1 MAVTDESLH
10 QATDSLILRKPQQH
24 YRADI
29 HTSHWQL
36 RSLISAP
43 EKHLIYYPSG
53 SDVYVLNT
61 KTKER
66 QHITTLPFTPL
77 CLTVEKGWLCCGGHH
92 GKYTSVCLDDTKTET
107 ESSLGLDLDPDARLP
122 LDLDPTRRSLPRDI
136 ASTSRRTR
144 GPVRPLP
151 ASLKFFGV
159 EKKEDDNAIN
169 NCISLWFPKNTAS
182 ERAYKLPVAV
192 LANNDSS
199 VYMLD
204 LKESEVMERLSYPD
218 CVNRAVISPDGEL
231 LVAVLDDPFLYVHQR
246 RRRAELTPGLFSEKE
261 HYEWHPM
268 CRIQLTGQSQ
278 ADKTSMKGSF
288 ALTFSNSGQYL
299 AVATQHGV
307 ISVFDVETLADEN
320 ARPISVFTSSRP
332 GIASGAVRTMQ
343 FSPGPFEILAWTE
356 TSGRVGISDIRSLFV
371 ARQLLQVDSRL
382 DVVESMHVMERAGEA
397 TLDPRLRTFRSDSPS
412 STPDYLGLDF
422 ERRQLRQMA
431 REMLDR
437 HQAPL
442 TSEELEV
449 LQAHRIA
456 RRARDAFASVP
467 SAAIWDLTSYGQRN
481 TNAPNDTPAGAAGAA
496 NTGTDRRHSS
506 GLPGILREYTTI
518 DRTTA
523 SFRNFINERNQ
534 DRERRNQQLETRRRS
549 SVILAAAERAI
560 ETETSASTSRSGN
573 EPTTN
578 LERLTLTTTTG
589 TDTPS
594 NPWSEIDALYR
605 SRYPN
610 PSTSTRQRIEYEDE
624 DRQTLARLRQPW
636 RADTGIGARDESTMI
651 IRGMLR
657 NRHDDEE
664 DRPPDIMGLSWSP
677 DGRLLYVG
685 ADDGIYE
692 YHVNIAGR
700 KKFPSIVLR

>member
-1 MAVTDESLH
+1 M
-10 QATDSLILRKPQQH
+10 
-24 YRADI
+24 
-29 HTSHWQL
+29 
-36 RSLISAP
+36 
-43 EKHLIYYPSG
+43 
-53 SDVYVLNT
+53 NT

-66 QHITTLPFTPL
+66 QLITTLPFTPL
-77 CLTVEKGWLCCGGHH
+77 CLTVERGWLCCGGHH
-92 GKYTSVCLDDTKTET
+92 GKYTSICLDDSKAEA
-107 ESSLGLDLDPDARLP
+107 ELSLGLDLEPDARLP
-122 LDLDPTRRSLPRDI
+122 LDFDPSRRSQPRDI

-144 GPVRPLP
+144 GQARPLI

-169 NCISLWFPKNTAS
+169 NCISLWFPKKTTS

-199 VYMLD
+199 VYILD
-204 LKESEVMERLSYPD
+204 LKESEVMERLTYPD
-218 CVNRAVISPDGEL
+218 CVNRAEISPDGEL
-231 LVAVLDDPFLYVHQR
+231 LVAVLDDPFMYVHQR
-246 RRRAELTPGLFSEKE
+246 CRRAELTPGLFSETE
-261 HYEWHPM
+261 HYEWQPM

-288 ALTFSNSGQYL
+288 ALTFSDSGQYL

-307 ISVFDVETLADEN
+307 ISIFDVNTLADEN

-332 GIASGAVRTMQ
+332 GIASGAVRDMQ

-371 ARQLLQVDSRL
+371 ARQLLQIDSGL
-382 DVVESMHVMERAGEA
+382 DVVESIHVVERAGEA
-397 TLDPRLRTFRSDSPS
+397 VIDPRLRTLRTDSPS

-442 TSEELEV
+442 TTEELEV

-456 RRARDAFASVP
+456 RRARDVFGGAP
-467 SAAIWDLTSYGQRN
+467 NTAIWDLANYAQRN
-481 TNAPNDTPAGAAGAA
+481 TNASNDTLAGAG
-496 NTGTDRRHSS
+496 NTGSDRRLSL
-506 GLPGILREYTTI
+506 GFPGILREYTSS
-518 DRTTA
+518 DRSTA

-534 DRERRNQQLETRRRS
+534 DRERRNQQLETQRRS
-549 SVILAAAERAI
+549 SVILAAAERMI
-560 ETETSASTSRSGN
+560 ETETETSTSRSGH

-578 LERLTLTTTTG
+578 LERLTLTTGTG
-589 TDTPS
+589 TETPS

-605 SRYPN
+605 SSFPN
-610 PSTSTRQRIEYEDE
+610 PSNSTRQRIEYEDE

-636 RADTGIGARDESTMI
+636 RADMGVGTRDESTVI
-651 IRGMLR
+651 MLR
-657 NRHDDEE
+657 TRHDEE
-664 DRPPDIMGLSWSP
+664 DNRPPDIMGLSWSP
-677 DGRLLYVG
+677 DGRLL
-685 ADDGIYE
+685 
-692 YHVNIAGR
+692 
-700 KKFPSIVLR
+700 